1 MKLIGLVL
9 GGCGLVA
16 LGYFGR
22 SLQEQSESQHL
33 ETTEIN
39 ESVPLYD
46 VPGVQ
51 SRREDLDGKF
61 ISVRGALYAGPG
73 GEEFLI
79 PDDELSM
86 RPDNLPDAKKL
97 GYCIS
102 LPDWRLRDIERGSI
116 YCGIV
121 VEGTFARLNGAPF
134 DLLAPIKTISW
145 NEPRRPIINDQESE
159 QAGRGDGDKPPN

>member
-9 GGCGLVA
+9 AGCGLVA
-16 LGYFGR
+16 LGYFWR
-22 SLQEQSESQHL
+22 SVKEQPEPQHL

-39 ESVPLYD
+39 ESAPLYD

-51 SRREDLDGKF
+51 SRRVELDGKF
-61 ISVRGALYAGPG
+61 ISVRGGLYAGPG

-79 PDDELSM
+79 PDDETSM

-97 GYCIS
+97 GYCIR

-121 VEGTFARLNGAPF
+121 VEGTFARLDGSPF

-145 NEPRRPIINDQESE
+145 SDPRRPIIKDQETE
-159 QAGRGDGDKPPN
+159 DGRGDGEKPPN